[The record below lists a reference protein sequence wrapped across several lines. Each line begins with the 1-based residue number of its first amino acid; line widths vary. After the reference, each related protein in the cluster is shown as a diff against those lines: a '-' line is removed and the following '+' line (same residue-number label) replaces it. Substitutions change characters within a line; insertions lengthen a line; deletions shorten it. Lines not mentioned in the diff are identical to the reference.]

1 MSTYQGII
9 GKSRQSSCLETLGNV
24 FLFVFLVLSLT
35 MLLTDTGCVFI
46 LDKLGEFFNFIF
58 NIVPAH
64 R

>member
-9 GKSRQSSCLETLGNV
+9 GKSCQFSCLKTLGNV
-24 FLFVFLVLSLT
+24 VLFVFLALSIA
-35 MLLTDTGCVFI
+35 MLLTDTGCTFI

-58 NIVPAH
+58 NFVPAH

>member
-1 MSTYQGII
+1 MSTYQSII
-9 GKSRQSSCLETLGNV
+9 GKSCQSYCLKTLGNV
-24 FLFVFLVLSLT
+24 VLFVFLVLSIT
-35 MLLTDTGCVFI
+35 MLLTDTGCAFI